1 MLSFPYI
8 SFNNLER
15 ILMFYNNLQ
24 GRIDYA
30 YLQHRNMD
38 KVIKVVHVYRLSLED
53 EYVKVEIDR
62 SSAVAEIID

>member
-1 MLSFPYI
+1 
-8 SFNNLER
+8 
-15 ILMFYNNLQ
+15 MFYNNLQ

-38 KVIKVVHVYRLSLED
+38 KVIKVVNVYRLSLED
-53 EYVKVEIDR
+53 ECVKVEIDR